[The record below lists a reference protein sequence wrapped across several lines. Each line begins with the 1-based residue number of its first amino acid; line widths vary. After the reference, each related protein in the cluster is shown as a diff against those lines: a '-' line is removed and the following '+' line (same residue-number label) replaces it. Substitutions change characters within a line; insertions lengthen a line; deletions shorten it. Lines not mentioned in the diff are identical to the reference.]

1 MIYEAYCPACF
12 RPTQH
17 SSGVC
22 LECRGCR
29 NCGGSERQKEV
40 PQDGQRQHQA
50 ERQEQPPQTPKAT
63 EWHAWAPFSDNR
75 LGSQSVNTA
84 EHQYASGRRASPQGS
99 EQSALGR
106 QTSDP
111 RFADVV
117 AQIGGGGGTPG
128 DRAAGAQAASG
139 RHTRYSELVVTVADH
154 KRQSPLVSH
163 AGLEN
168 DEPRAVAE
176 HVGRGLP
183 RGRLRSAPHS
193 RAGERR
199 NGRVAR

>member
-154 KRQSPLVSH
+154 KRHRSASFGSKPRPRRSSTSPR
-163 AGLEN
+163 
-168 DEPRAVAE
+168 P
-176 HVGRGLP
+176 RGL
-183 RGRLRSAPHS
+183 GYYAVGLGPHHT
-193 RAGERR
+193 RERR
-199 NGRVAR
+199 RLGMARVR